1 MTFVSSEDVPEQGV
15 KVAFFK
21 LGHSMI
27 ELLEPLNAESPVAK
41 FIEKRG
47 EGVHH
52 IALGCKSI
60 EAARKHAI
68 ENDIRMLSDAPKIGA
83 GGKLISFAHPKDTGG
98 VLFEFTQ
105 KKEG

>member
-1 MTFVSSEDVPEQGV
+1 MSSEEVPEQGV

-21 LGHSMI
+21 LGESMI
-27 ELLEPLNAESPVAK
+27 ELLEPLNENTPVAK

-52 IALGCKSI
+52 IALGSSSI
-60 EAARKHAI
+60 ESARAQAI
-68 ENDIRMLSDAPKIGA
+68 ANDIRLLSDAPKIGA